1 MERCYLP
8 EKCEALPNRSCH
20 LYPYRYFIC
29 DEHRQISYA
38 VRSSPMA
45 RLRSAVAV
53 FSIFCTLTLSA
64 ATRIDDPKA
73 FVSDVYRQLIASQSG
88 HDYTPPDDIYSARL
102 AKLFREDRRKAKG
115 EVGCLEILF
124 WVNGQD
130 YVIRDLSVTSADQGP
145 DRKTVTA
152 RFMNIDRREEI
163 RFDFLRNGR
172 RWLLDEVHSTSATPW
187 TLSEI
192 LKCSQ

>member
-1 MERCYLP
+1 
-8 EKCEALPNRSCH
+8 
-20 LYPYRYFIC
+20 
-29 DEHRQISYA
+29 
-38 VRSSPMA
+38 MA
-45 RLRSAVAV
+45 RLRLVIAV
-53 FSIFCTLTLSA
+53 FSIFCTLTITA

-73 FVSDVYRQLIASQSG
+73 FVSDVYRRLIASESG
-88 HDYTPPDDIYSARL
+88 HDYSPPDDIYSARL
-102 AKLFREDRRKAKG
+102 AKLFRDDRRKAKG
-115 EVGCLEILF
+115 EVGCLEIFF

-130 YVIRDLSVTSADQGP
+130 YVIRDLTVTSADQGA

-152 RFMNIDRREEI
+152 KFMNIDRREEI

-172 RWLLDEVHSTSATPW
+172 RWLLDEVHSAAATHW

>member
-1 MERCYLP
+1 
-8 EKCEALPNRSCH
+8 
-20 LYPYRYFIC
+20 
-29 DEHRQISYA
+29 
-38 VRSSPMA
+38 MA
-45 RLRSAVAV
+45 RLRLAVAI
-53 FSIFCTLTLSA
+53 FSLSSTLTLSA

-73 FVSDVYRQLIASQSG
+73 FVSEVYRQLMASQSN
-88 HDYTPPDDIYSARL
+88 HDHEYTPPDDIYTARL
-102 AKLFREDRRKAKG
+102 AKLFRDDRRKAKG

-130 YVIRDLSVTSADQGP
+130 FLISDLNITSADQGP
-145 DRKTVTA
+145 DHRIVTA

-172 RWLLDEVHSTSATPW
+172 RWQLDEVHSTAATPW

>member
-1 MERCYLP
+1 MP
-8 EKCEALPNRSCH
+8 
-20 LYPYRYFIC
+20 
-29 DEHRQISYA
+29 
-38 VRSSPMA
+38 
-45 RLRSAVAV
+45 RLRLAVAV
-53 FSIFCTLTLSA
+53 FSIFYTPTLSA
-64 ATRIDDPKA
+64 ATRIDDPKT
-73 FVSDVYRQLIASQSG
+73 FVSDVYRQLTTASQSG

-102 AKLFREDRRKAKG
+102 AKLFRDDRRQAKG

-130 YVIRDLSVTSADQGP
+130 YVIRDLTVTSADQGP

-152 RFMNIDRREEI
+152 KFMNIDRREEI
-163 RFDFLRNGR
+163 HFDFLRNGR

-187 TLSEI
+187 TLSEM

>member
-1 MERCYLP
+1 
-8 EKCEALPNRSCH
+8 
-20 LYPYRYFIC
+20 
-29 DEHRQISYA
+29 
-38 VRSSPMA
+38 MA
-45 RLRSAVAV
+45 RLRLAVTV
-53 FSIFCTLTLSA
+53 LSIFYARTLSA
-64 ATRIDDPKA
+64 GTRIDDPKI
-73 FVSDVYRQLIASQSG
+73 FVSDVYRQLSASRPG

-102 AKLFREDRRKAKG
+102 AKLFRDDRRKAKG

-130 YVIRDLSVTSADQGP
+130 YEISDLAVTSANQGP

-152 RFMNIDRREEI
+152 KFMNIDRREEI
-163 RFDFLRNGR
+163 QFDFLRNGR
-172 RWLLDEVHSTSATPW
+172 RWLLDEVHSTSTTPW

>member
-1 MERCYLP
+1 
-8 EKCEALPNRSCH
+8 
-20 LYPYRYFIC
+20 
-29 DEHRQISYA
+29 
-38 VRSSPMA
+38 MA
-45 RLRSAVAV
+45 RLRLAIAV
-53 FSIFCTLTLSA
+53 FSVFCTLTLTA

-73 FVSDVYRQLIASQSG
+73 FVSDVYRRLQSSQ
-88 HDYTPPDDIYSARL
+88 DYSPPDDIYTARL
-102 AKLFREDRRKAKG
+102 AKLFRDDRRKAKG

-130 YVIRDLSVTSADQGP
+130 YVIGDLTVTSADKSP

-152 RFMNIDRREEI
+152 KFMNIDRREEI
-163 RFDFLRNGR
+163 RFDFVRNGQ

-187 TLSEI
+187 TLSEM

>member
-1 MERCYLP
+1 
-8 EKCEALPNRSCH
+8 
-20 LYPYRYFIC
+20 
-29 DEHRQISYA
+29 
-38 VRSSPMA
+38 MA

-53 FSIFCTLTLSA
+53 FSIFYTLTLSA
-64 ATRIDDPKA
+64 ATRIDDPKT

-102 AKLFREDRRKAKG
+102 AKLFRDDRRKAKG
-115 EVGCLEILF
+115 EI
-124 WVNGQD
+124 
-130 YVIRDLSVTSADQGP
+130 DQGP

-152 RFMNIDRREEI
+152 KFMNIDRREEI
-163 RFDFLRNGR
+163 HFDFLRNGR

>member
-1 MERCYLP
+1 MT
-8 EKCEALPNRSCH
+8 
-20 LYPYRYFIC
+20 
-29 DEHRQISYA
+29 
-38 VRSSPMA
+38 
-45 RLRSAVAV
+45 RLCLAVAV
-53 FSIFCTLTLSA
+53 SSVYFTLTLSA
-64 ATRIDDPKA
+64 ASRIDDPKT
-73 FVSDVYRQLIASQSG
+73 FVSDVYRRLMASQSG

-102 AKLFREDRRKAKG
+102 AKLFRDDRRKAKG

-130 YVIRDLSVTSADQGP
+130 YVISDLTITSADQGP

-163 RFDFLRNGR
+163 RFDFLRNGQ